1 MSCKQLRMIVEN
13 KKAFSRVPGVG
24 ANASG
29 RREERMTFTET
40 RDLLKDLK
48 AARKYACRLK
58 RDLKELE
65 SDYGALHASG
75 EREIAA
81 VGVVSSPVERIVVRI
96 EKAREGFARA
106 LERVFD
112 LEDQIAEAMEGLT
125 YEEKNILTDYY
136 MRDRTHY
143 QLAREYGYTDR
154 NIKYMKNKAIK
165 RLSERLR

>member
-1 MSCKQLRMIVEN
+1 
-13 KKAFSRVPGVG
+13 
-24 ANASG
+24 
-29 RREERMTFTET
+29 MTFTET
-40 RDLLKDLK
+40 KELLKDLK

-96 EKAREGFARA
+96 EKAREGFAKA

-143 QLAREYGYTDR
+143 QLAREYGYEER
-154 NIKYMKNKAIK
+154 QVRRIKNRAIH
-165 RLSERLR
+165 RLGDKIE

>member
-1 MSCKQLRMIVEN
+1 
-13 KKAFSRVPGVG
+13 
-24 ANASG
+24 
-29 RREERMTFTET
+29 MTFLEAKG
-40 RDLLKDLK
+40 LLKDLK

-58 RDLKELE
+58 TDLKELE

-75 EREIAA
+75 EHEIVA

-106 LERVFD
+106 LESVFD
-112 LEDQIAEAMEGLT
+112 LEDRIAEAMEGLT

-154 NIKYMKNKAIK
+154 NIKYMKSRAILH
-165 RLSERLR
+165 LSERMK

>member
-1 MSCKQLRMIVEN
+1 
-13 KKAFSRVPGVG
+13 
-24 ANASG
+24 
-29 RREERMTFTET
+29 MTFTET
-40 RDLLKDLK
+40 RELLKDLK

-125 YEEKNILTDYY
+125 YEERNILTDYY

-143 QLAREYGYTDR
+143 QLAREYGYCVRSINYAKNRAIRKLSDR
-154 NIKYMKNKAIK
+154 
-165 RLSERLR
+165 L

>member
-1 MSCKQLRMIVEN
+1 
-13 KKAFSRVPGVG
+13 
-24 ANASG
+24 
-29 RREERMTFTET
+29 MTFTET
-40 RDLLKDLK
+40 RELLKDLK

-65 SDYGALHASG
+65 SDYGALQASG

-125 YEEKNILTDYY
+125 YEERNILTDYY

-143 QLAREYGYTDR
+143 QLAREYGYCVRSINYAKNRAIRKLSDR
-154 NIKYMKNKAIK
+154 
-165 RLSERLR
+165 L

>member
-1 MSCKQLRMIVEN
+1 
-13 KKAFSRVPGVG
+13 
-24 ANASG
+24 
-29 RREERMTFTET
+29 MTFTET
-40 RDLLKDLK
+40 RELLKDLK

-96 EKAREGFARA
+96 EKAREGFAKA

-112 LEDQIAEAMEGLT
+112 LEDRIAEAMEGLT
-125 YEEKNILTDYY
+125 YEERNILTDYY

-165 RLSERLR
+165 RLSEELK

>member
-1 MSCKQLRMIVEN
+1 
-13 KKAFSRVPGVG
+13 
-24 ANASG
+24 
-29 RREERMTFTET
+29 MTFTET
-40 RDLLKDLK
+40 RELLKDLK

-96 EKAREGFARA
+96 EKAREGFAKA

-125 YEEKNILTDYY
+125 YEERNILTDYY

-143 QLAREYGYTDR
+143 QLAREYGYCER
-154 NIKYMKNKAIK
+154 SVRYLKNRAIEK
-165 RLSERLR
+165 IARKI

>member
-1 MSCKQLRMIVEN
+1 
-13 KKAFSRVPGVG
+13 
-24 ANASG
+24 
-29 RREERMTFTET
+29 MTFTET
-40 RDLLKDLK
+40 RELLKDLK

-65 SDYGALHASG
+65 SDYGALQASG

-125 YEEKNILTDYY
+125 YEERNILTDYY

-143 QLAREYGYTDR
+143 QLAREYGYCER
-154 NIKYMKNKAIK
+154 SVRYLKNRAIEK
-165 RLSERLR
+165 ISRKI